1 MDRDVEDYINNM
13 EQDMPE
19 EYSTLLFNNKWEYL
33 LDAAKSRRKA
43 INKAFK
49 DKSCRYSDSYLRTQ
63 LEITEKAIKE
73 LQKRSKEGTMKE
85 NLNEAV
91 NEDIFDERDKKV
103 FQDLKDQKEEETVYD
118 LLVDRIGQEIT
129 VGELNTVLQSIF
141 GKYDDIFLLEND
153 LYNADGDQLQDLVI
167 WDDDDEYTL
176 TFRVLDMIDGII
188 ELTDV
193 NVE

>member
-1 MDRDVEDYINNM
+1 MDEVADYINNM
-13 EQDMPE
+13 EQDMPV

-33 LDAAKSRRKA
+33 LDAAKDRKRA

-49 DKSCRYSDSYLRTQ
+49 DKSCRYSDSFLRTQ
-63 LEITEKAIKE
+63 LDITERAIDE
-73 LQKRSKEGTMKE
+73 LKRRSKEETMKKE

-91 NEDIFDERDKKV
+91 DKDIFDERDKKI
-103 FQDLKDQKEEETVYD
+103 FQDLKDKEEPETVYD
-118 LLVDRIGQEIT
+118 LLVARIGQEIT

-141 GKYDDIFLLEND
+141 GKYDDVFLLEND
-153 LYNADGDQLQDLVI
+153 LYNADRDQLQDLVI

-176 TFRVLDMIDGII
+176 TFKVIDMLDGTI

>member
-1 MDRDVEDYINNM
+1 MDEVADYINNM
-13 EQDMPE
+13 EQDMPV

-33 LDAAKSRRKA
+33 LDAAKDRKRA

-49 DKSCRYSDSYLRTQ
+49 DKSCRYSDSFLRTQ
-63 LEITEKAIKE
+63 LDITERAIDE
-73 LQKRSKEGTMKE
+73 LKRRSKEETMKKE

-91 NEDIFDERDKKV
+91 DKDIFDERDKKI
-103 FQDLKDQKEEETVYD
+103 FQDLKDKEEPETVYD
-118 LLVDRIGQEIT
+118 LLVARIGQEIT

-153 LYNADGDQLQDLVI
+153 LYNADRDQLQDLVI

-176 TFRVLDMIDGII
+176 TFKVIDMLDGTI

>member
-1 MDRDVEDYINNM
+1 MGEVADYINNM
-13 EQDMPE
+13 EQDMPV

-33 LDAAKSRRKA
+33 LDAAKDRKRA

-49 DKSCRYSDSYLRTQ
+49 DKSCRYSDSFLRTQ
-63 LEITEKAIKE
+63 LDITERAIDE
-73 LQKRSKEGTMKE
+73 LKRRSKEETMKKE

-91 NEDIFDERDKKV
+91 DKDIFDERDKKI
-103 FQDLKDQKEEETVYD
+103 FQDLKDKEEPETVYD
-118 LLVDRIGQEIT
+118 LLVARIGQEIT

-153 LYNADGDQLQDLVI
+153 LYNADRDQLQDLVI

-176 TFRVLDMIDGII
+176 TFKVIDMLDGTI